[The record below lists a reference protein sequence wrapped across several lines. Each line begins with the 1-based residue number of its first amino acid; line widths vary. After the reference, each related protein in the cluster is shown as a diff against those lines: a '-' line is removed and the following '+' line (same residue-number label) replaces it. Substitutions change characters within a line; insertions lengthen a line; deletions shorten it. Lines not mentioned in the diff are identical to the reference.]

1 MLLAIEY
8 LGPVG
13 VGVTSP
19 QYFRAD
25 DGKIYVVKFQ
35 PRGSESKVS
44 VSEWLAADLG
54 EKLGLSFPAY
64 ALIQID
70 SDMIDRNPHLTTVG
84 MSAGRHFASCFLE
97 NAIYASKRDLVKAAN
112 IKEMAGIILFDHI
125 FHNADRAKNKRNIL
139 LCPSQEALRIVAIDN
154 SHLFRSSRWNVAT
167 LARLGRNITVYT
179 AHNYRKLLKDILVI
193 EDFLPFRERIKLM
206 SPEQVNYI
214 IRHIPIEWLPDENER
229 LALADYVGMRL
240 TMADEICNRLES
252 YIVQH
257 RFRCRWLPH
266 RQLNKLTQLH

>member
-1 MLLAIEY
+1 MVLLAVEY
-8 LGPVG
+8 WGPVG

-35 PRGSESKVS
+35 PCGSESKVA
-44 VSEWLAADLG
+44 VSEWLAAALG
-54 EKLGLSFPAY
+54 ERMGLAFPAY

-70 SDMIDRNPHLTTVG
+70 SDMIERHPHLTTVG

-97 NAIYASKRDLVKAAN
+97 NAVYASKRDLTKAEN
-112 IKEMAGIILFDHI
+112 ITEMAGIILFDHI

-139 LCPSQEALRIVAIDN
+139 RYPSEEALRIVAIDN
-154 SHLFRSSRWNVAT
+154 SHLFRSSRWNTAT
-167 LARLGRNITVYT
+167 LARLGRDITVYT
-179 AHNYRKLLKDILVI
+179 ARNYRKLLKDILVV
-193 EDFLPFRERIKLM
+193 EDFLPFRERIKHI

-214 IRHIPIEWLPDENER
+214 VRHIPVEWLPSENER
-229 LALADYVGMRL
+229 QALAEYVGMRL
-240 TMADEICNRLES
+240 TMVDEICDRLER

-257 RFRCRWLPH
+257 RFRCRWLPV
-266 RQLNKLTQLH
+266 RQLNKFTLR